1 MERRRKAEWLIAQG
15 YRLSRIPPFVT
26 WYAPGRELRG
36 RTDDY
41 TLNLYRSKGF
51 VLDRKFL
58 DPQLW
63 RELEYV
69 ITRPRMTAEPPQP
82 SGSTPRLAK
91 AIGGA
96 MRGRHA
102 WEGTAS
108 ALLSMIDSRTVG
120 IPKDAIRLS
129 TEVMK
134 PHMTD
139 ALKAYGMTVHRKRT
153 PSKRLLQLGNITK

>member
-1 MERRRKAEWLIAQG
+1 VLL
-15 YRLSRIPPFVT
+15 LSRIPPFVT

-41 TLNLYRSKGF
+41 TLTLYRSKGF

-63 RELEYV
+63 HELECG
-69 ITRPRMTAEPPQP
+69 IPSPRMTAEPPQP

-91 AIGGA
+91 AI
-96 MRGRHA
+96 RGVMSGRNS

-108 ALLSMIDSRTVG
+108 ELLSMIDSRTGG

-139 ALKAYGMTVHRKRT
+139 ALKAYGLTVHRKRT
-153 PSKRLLQLGNITK
+153 ATKRLLQLKSITG